1 MNQQLK
7 INEEYWNKRNPS
19 IIRSRP
25 NKAYYGTYLIRVDL
39 DINGAS
45 MRFHEHDVPL
55 QQRTK
60 GEPTY
65 DQFLRF
71 VKRQTQLFNVH
82 KLIRTVDNRY
92 VHVRRVT
99 LTNERNNG
107 AKKEDRIYDARVLYN
122 EHKLLLNKPTDVTLS
137 RQMDR
142 LRIYSNNE
150 QSIIDIIDFLE
161 VDDSAI
167 RLIGYPDPER
177 IDDLL
182 SGKEYS
188 DYATDFQYKVY
199 LRPVAEGGIEALSD
213 YLEGVKNT
221 EEVGV
226 PNHTRL
232 VIAGKTEK
240 WGWARYTRSYLYA
253 KDKNTVLLIQM
264 LAGNKFSK
272 AVELVPT
279 DDNIDK

>member
-7 INEEYWNKRNPS
+7 INEDYWNKRNPN

-45 MRFHEHDVPL
+45 MRFHQHGMPKKHKIQGDPN
-55 QQRTK
+55 
-60 GEPTY
+60 Y
-65 DQFLRF
+65 DQFLYF
-71 VKRQTQLFNVH
+71 VKRQAQLFNLH
-82 KLIRTVDNRY
+82 KLLRTVDNRY

-122 EHKLLLNKPTDVTLS
+122 EYLLLKNKPTDVTIS
-137 RQMDR
+137 RQMDSLR
-142 LRIYSNNE
+142 LYSNSE
-150 QSIIDIIDFLE
+150 QSIIKIIDDLD
-161 VDDSAI
+161 VSDSAI
-167 RLIGYPDPER
+167 RLIGFPDTDR

-188 DYATDFQYKVY
+188 DYANDFQYKVY
-199 LRPVAEGGIEALSD
+199 LRPVTDGGIKALSD
-213 YLEGVKNT
+213 YLEGVKHT
-221 EEVGV
+221 DEVGV
-226 PNHTRL
+226 PNHTRI
-232 VIAGKTEK
+232 VISGDAPPH
-240 WGWARYTRSYLYA
+240 GWARYTRSYLYA